1 MAALVTQYLDKASG
15 TVPSFSAAAG
25 GGDTVASSEGVFL
38 VVKNGGGAPITV
50 TVTVPGSTSYG
61 VANPDPTFTVANG
74 AERWIPLFDPA
85 YRNADDDTVAIAYS
99 AVTSVTVGAFSV

>member
-85 YRNADDDTVAIAYS
+85 YRNADDDTAPAMHQ
-99 AVTSVTVGAFSV
+99 AGASDCIGSR